1 MSLNDYAIRLFYKR
15 VKDYKD
21 LFEGLNKDL
30 KQAYLSYTISE
41 WMSITIFYSLLCL
54 IFSFPIV
61 LIFTLLL
68 LKPVLAIFV
77 TLIGS
82 ILMTTLVF
90 TILYF
95 YPSIKA
101 SNRKSAV
108 KDSLHYAT
116 LYMSTIAGTGAPPYT
131 IFEIL
136 SKFEELGEISNVA
149 KSIVRDIKGFGLDI
163 ADALERRAKRT
174 PSETLRDL
182 LFGIRTT
189 ITSGGDLRAYLTEKS
204 RAYVKDYR
212 RRLKKYTQTLSIFM
226 EMYITVVIVGSVF
239 VLVLSTIMSLMGG
252 MLQQIKLIQM
262 LLVTV
267 GLPFMSAVFVLFL
280 KMISPETGG

>member
-1 MSLNDYAIRLFYKR
+1 MNLSDLAVKLFYR
-15 VKDYKD
+15 RLKDYREF
-21 LFEGLNKDL
+21 FEGLKDDL
-30 KQAYLSYTISE
+30 RGAYLSYTVGE
-41 WMSITIFYSLLCL
+41 WMSITLFYTLLSLALA
-54 IFSFPIV
+54 FPILFV
-61 LIFTLLL
+61 FTLLL
-68 LKPVLAIFV
+68 LKPVLAIFI
-77 TLIGS
+77 TLLGS
-82 ILMTTLVF
+82 LIVATLVF
-90 TILYF
+90 TVLYF

-116 LYMSTIAGTGAPPYT
+116 LYMSTIAGTGAPPFT

-136 SKFEELGEISNVA
+136 AKFEELGEISRVA
-149 KSIVRDIKGFGLDI
+149 KAIIRDIKGFGIDI

-174 PSETLRDL
+174 PSATLRDL

-252 MLQQIKLIQM
+252 MLQQIKMIQM

-280 KMISPETGG
+280 KMISPEAG

>member
-1 MSLNDYAIRLFYKR
+1 MNLNTLAVRLLYKK
-15 VKDYKD
+15 VKGYKH
-21 LFEGLNKDL
+21 LFKGLKNDL
-30 KQAYLSYTISE
+30 KQAYMSYTIGE
-41 WMSITIFYSLLCL
+41 WMAITLFYSFLGFVFTLP
-54 IFSFPIV
+54 FA

-68 LKPVLAIFV
+68 LEPVLAIFV
-77 TLIGS
+77 TLLASLLIALL
-82 ILMTTLVF
+82 IFM
-90 TILYF
+90 ILYF

-101 SNRKSAV
+101 SNRKSEV
-108 KDSLHYAT
+108 KGNLHYAT
-116 LYMSTIAGTGAPPYT
+116 LYMSTMAGTGAPPYAV
-131 IFEIL
+131 FEIL
-136 SKFEELGEISNVA
+136 AKFKGLGEISKVA

-163 ADALERRAKRT
+163 ADALEKRAKRT
-174 PSETLRDL
+174 PSEDLRDL

-239 VLVLSTIMSLMGG
+239 VLVLTTIMSLMGG
-252 MLQQIKLIQM
+252 FLEKIKMIQM

-280 KMISPETGG
+280 KMVSPEG